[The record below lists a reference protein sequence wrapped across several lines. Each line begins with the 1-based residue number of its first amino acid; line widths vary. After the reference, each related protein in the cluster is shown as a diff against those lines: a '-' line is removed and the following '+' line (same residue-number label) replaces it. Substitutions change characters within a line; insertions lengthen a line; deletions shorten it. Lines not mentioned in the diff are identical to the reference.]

1 VLGDAGVTDV
11 TEETVILEVAPH
23 RPEVQGVPRDAS
35 GCFGHCNRKYVDL
48 SNKKKDLTKKTDG
61 ILGIYGISWGFSS

>member
-1 VLGDAGVTDV
+1 MLGDAGVTDV
-11 TEETVILEVAPH
+11 TEETVILEVA
-23 RPEVQGVPRDAS
+23 PEVQGVPRDAS